1 MSNLSTKS
9 EGTWTTYVMWT
20 FLILFTVALLCG
32 GTYKGMSPQAQQD
45 TVSFLAEIFGPSR
58 PNPSKSDKPLMED
71 VYYWT
76 NSPEYWKLQEARAQQ
91 RAEELAANPEK
102 QKELEDTLAKLSKKD

>member
-1 MSNLSTKS
+1 MSKITTKP
-9 EGTWTTYVMWT
+9 EGTCYVMWT

-32 GTYKGMSPQAQQD
+32 GTYKGMSPQAQYD
-45 TVSFLAEIFGPSR
+45 TVSVIKEFFGSSE
-58 PNPSKSDKPLMED
+58 NPSKADKPLMED

-91 RAEELAANPEK
+91 RAEELAADPEK
-102 QKELEDTLAKLSKKD
+102 QKQLEDMLAKMARKD